1 MGRGRLRVY
10 LGSAPGV
17 GKTMAMLDEGH
28 RRVARGTDVVVGY
41 AETHSRH
48 RTLEKLEGLD
58 IVPRKQMTY
67 RGASFAEMDVDAVL
81 ARRPQVALVDEL
93 AHTNVPGSVR
103 EKRWQDVELLLE
115 AGIDVI
121 TTVNIQHLE
130 SVNDVV
136 EAITG
141 VPQRE
146 TVPDSVVRAAEQVE
160 LVDMTPEALRRRMAH
175 GNIYAPEKVDAA
187 LSNYFRA
194 GNLTALRE
202 LALLWLADSV
212 DEGLQRYREQHG
224 ITSTWETR
232 ERVVVALT
240 GGPEGDTL
248 LRRGARIAARA
259 TGGEMLAVHVARSDG
274 LAGASIA
281 SLASQRVLANS
292 VGASFHSVVGDDV
305 PRALLDF
312 AQAHNATQI
321 VLGASRRSPLRA
333 ALTGAGV
340 GASVTRMSGPID
352 VHMVSHDFMGKG
364 RVLPKLAHGLSPR
377 RRLTGAAVGVVL
389 LGALT
394 PLLTSL
400 RNHASLAS
408 DSLIYLVVVVIVALI
423 GGVYPA
429 VVAAVVSALLINWY
443 FTPPLHSFTVHSG
456 NDVIALIA
464 YVIVAALVSWVV
476 DVAARRTREAAR
488 ASAESET
495 LFTLAGSLLRGEQAL
510 PALLNR
516 VLEAFAMDAVSL
528 LRRDTEAPGS
538 SDGPSQSQRIGSLR
552 GTWTCLASVGD
563 RPCLQP
569 DDGDIE
575 IPIDDDLALVLRGRQ
590 LPAEDRRV
598 LAAFA
603 AEVAVAYQQ
612 RQLREAAA
620 AAVPAREADRMRTAL
635 LNAVSHDLRSP
646 LAIAKATVTS
656 LRSADVDW
664 TEGDRQQLLASADG
678 ALDRLADLVTNLLDL
693 SRLQAGVLS
702 VFTRPLGLEDVVN
715 LTVDHLGAPF
725 GSVEVDV
732 PTDLPE
738 VQADP
743 GLLDRVV
750 ANVVQNALRYSPEG
764 IPVRVAG
771 SAHGEVVELRVID
784 LGPGIPPAEREQA
797 FAPFQRRDDLSTSVT
812 PGVGLGLA
820 IARGFTDAMGGS
832 LMMEDTPGGGL
843 TVVISLPA
851 LSSTPPPVQPQV
863 HP

>member
-1 MGRGRLRVY
+1 
-10 LGSAPGV
+10 
-17 GKTMAMLDEGH
+17 
-28 RRVARGTDVVVGY
+28 
-41 AETHSRH
+41 
-48 RTLEKLEGLD
+48 
-58 IVPRKQMTY
+58 
-67 RGASFAEMDVDAVL
+67 
-81 ARRPQVALVDEL
+81 
-93 AHTNVPGSVR
+93 
-103 EKRWQDVELLLE
+103 
-115 AGIDVI
+115 
-121 TTVNIQHLE
+121 
-130 SVNDVV
+130 
-136 EAITG
+136 
-141 VPQRE
+141 
-146 TVPDSVVRAAEQVE
+146 
-160 LVDMTPEALRRRMAH
+160 
-175 GNIYAPEKVDAA
+175 
-187 LSNYFRA
+187 
-194 GNLTALRE
+194 
-202 LALLWLADSV
+202 
-212 DEGLQRYREQHG
+212 
-224 ITSTWETR
+224 
-232 ERVVVALT
+232 
-240 GGPEGDTL
+240 
-248 LRRGARIAARA
+248 
-259 TGGEMLAVHVARSDG
+259 
-274 LAGASIA
+274 
-281 SLASQRVLANS
+281 
-292 VGASFHSVVGDDV
+292 
-305 PRALLDF
+305 
-312 AQAHNATQI
+312 
-321 VLGASRRSPLRA
+321 
-333 ALTGAGV
+333 
-340 GASVTRMSGPID
+340 
-352 VHMVSHDFMGKG
+352 
-364 RVLPKLAHGLSPR
+364 
-377 RRLTGAAVGVVL
+377 
-389 LGALT
+389 
-394 PLLTSL
+394 
-400 RNHASLAS
+400 
-408 DSLIYLVVVVIVALI
+408 
-423 GGVYPA
+423 
-429 VVAAVVSALLINWY
+429 
-443 FTPPLHSFTVHSG
+443 
-456 NDVIALIA
+456 
-464 YVIVAALVSWVV
+464 
-476 DVAARRTREAAR
+476 
-488 ASAESET
+488 
-495 LFTLAGSLLRGEQAL
+495 
-510 PALLNR
+510 
-516 VLEAFAMDAVSL
+516 MDAVSL

-664 TEGDRQQLLASADG
+664 TDGDRQQLLASADG